1 MEMTGAK
8 ILMECLLE
16 QGVDLVFGYPGGTI
30 LNVYDELYRYR
41 DRITHI
47 LTAHEQG
54 ASHAAD
60 GYARSTGRVGVC
72 LATSGPGAT
81 NLTTGIATAYMDSSP
96 VVFITCNVTQNLI
109 GRDAFQEVDI
119 TGIAMPITKCTYLVR
134 DVNTLADTVR
144 EAFAIARSGRPGP
157 VLIDIVKNVTAE
169 KADYEYLPREKH
181 ITSGRLANLVRRAR
195 TSSLKMPEPNQ
206 EDVNKL
212 VDMIAVS
219 KKPMLIC
226 GGGVV
231 RSRSHEEFREFARR
245 LDAPVAITLMGGG
258 GISGRDP
265 LATGM
270 IGMHGSKA
278 SNMACDGCDLLIAV
292 GCRFSDRVALKPA
305 TFARQAK
312 IVQIDIDRAEINKNV
327 ETDHHIIGNARQVL
341 ELLNRK
347 VPQHDHSE
355 WKKYV
360 FSFPTETAYDE
371 NPNRLTPKQILN
383 TIARLC
389 PDDSIVSTDV
399 GQHQMWAIQHFHFDY
414 PGWAAHL
421 RRLRH
426 HGLRP
431 GGRHRRQAGQP
442 REDGHPSPATAAFR
456 MNSNELSTEESSTRL
471 PSPSHLRLQQPPPGH
486 GPPVAGADLRE
497 PLQPDHHRARP
508 RLRQAGR
515 GQRPQGRLGDHP
527 GGAGAGYPEAPGR
540 AGEGPG
546 LCGRS
551 QHRGN

>member
-16 QGVDLVFGYPGGTI
+16 QGVDTVFGYPGGTI

-60 GYARSTGRVGVC
+60 GYARSTGKVGVC

-119 TGIAMPITKCTYLVR
+119 TGVAMPITKCTYLVR
-134 DVNTLADTVR
+134 DVNALADIVR
-144 EAFAIARSGRPGP
+144 EAFALARSGRPGP

-181 ITSGRLANLVRRAR
+181 TSSGRLAHLIRRAR
-195 TSSLKMPEPNQ
+195 TSTLKMPEPNQ

-212 VDMIAVS
+212 VDMIAAS

-245 LDAPVAITLMGGG
+245 IDAPVAITLMGAG
-258 GISGRDP
+258 GIAGRDP

-312 IVQIDIDRAEINKNV
+312 IVHIDIDRAEINKNV
-327 ETDHHIIGNARQVL
+327 ETDHHIVGNAKQVL

-347 VPQHDHSE
+347 VPQYDHSE

-360 FSFPTETAYDE
+360 FSFPTETAYDDAHH
-371 NPNRLTPKQILN
+371 LTPKQILS

-389 PDDSIVSTDV
+389 PDDTIVSTDV
-399 GQHQMWAIQHFHFDY
+399 GQHQMWAIQHFHFD
-414 PGWAAHL
+414 
-421 RRLRH
+421 
-426 HGLRP
+426 
-431 GGRHRRQAGQP
+431 
-442 REDGHPSPATAAFR
+442 
-456 MNSNELSTEESSTRL
+456 
-471 PSPSHLRLQQPPPGH
+471 
-486 GPPVAGADLRE
+486 
-497 PLQPDHHRARP
+497 
-508 RLRQAGR
+508 
-515 GQRPQGRLGDHP
+515 
-527 GGAGAGYPEAPGR
+527 
-540 AGEGPG
+540 
-546 LCGRS
+546 
-551 QHRGN
+551 